1 MITIAV
7 SSNARKKR
15 LSINGLPRSLSSLG
29 YRIVSAGTEWVA
41 PPDAAD
47 CEPATS

>member
-1 MITIAV
+1 M
-7 SSNARKKR
+7 
-15 LSINGLPRSLSSLG
+15 SSLG

-47 CEPATS
+47 CKPATPQRTVALECFDGIS